1 MKTKRVLYTSAIIIG
16 TALLGVCFYINSLL
30 PIITGYAAKNLCS
43 NVFISGREP
52 EDIEAVDLNFS
63 FIRFTKNS
71 VDYNE
76 KSVTSRF
83 LWGRS
88 KAIYRNGFGSTLLK
102 EIPEADLRKSLYPVN
117 TNPGYS
123 QDTTEWPLGNVLP
136 DSLPSGIDISAVS
149 NISKKVIDENGYGG
163 NAFAFMVVH
172 KGIPVA
178 EVYKPQFDQ
187 NTRFLSWSMAKSFTN
202 AVIGVLVK
210 IKRMDISEPTGIEV
224 WKGDDRSRITI
235 NDLLQMQSGLKWNED
250 YGSRSDVNQMLFN
263 EGDMSRFSASKPLKY
278 PPGTHWYYSSGSV
291 NILTYLIRKEFIDY
305 LSYYTFIQDQ
315 VFEKIGI
322 TDAVFE
328 VDPSGDFVGSSY
340 LYATARDYARFGLLY
355 LNDGLFG
362 GERVLPEG
370 WVSYTRERAS
380 DSNGGYGALFW
391 LNQGR
396 RYPSA
401 PADMFSCEGHDGQLI
416 FILPSNDLVVVILG
430 FSHKP
435 DNEMD
440 LDRLLRDILGTLKQ

>member
-102 EIPEADLRKSLYPVN
+102 EIPEADLRKSLYPVS
-117 TNPGYS
+117 TNPEYS

-178 EVYKPQFDQ
+178 ELYKPQFDQ

-202 AVIGVLVK
+202 AVIGVLVR
-210 IKRMDISEPTGIEV
+210 IRRMDISEPAGIEE

-250 YGSRSDVNQMLFN
+250 YGSRSDVNLMLFN
-263 EGDMSRFSASKPLKY
+263 EGDMSRFSVSKPLKY

-305 LSYYTFIQDQ
+305 LSYYAFIQDQ

-391 LNQGR
+391 LNQGS
-396 RYPSA
+396 RYPSV
-401 PADMFSCEGHDGQLI
+401 PTDMFSCEGHDGQMI
-416 FILPSNDLVVVILG
+416 FILPSNDLVIVILG

>member
-16 TALLGVCFYINSLL
+16 IALLGVCLYINSLL

-102 EIPEADLRKSLYPVN
+102 EIPEADLRKSLYPVS
-117 TNPGYS
+117 TNPEYS

-178 EVYKPQFDQ
+178 ELYKPQFDQ

-202 AVIGVLVK
+202 AVIGVLVR
-210 IKRMDISEPTGIEV
+210 IRRMDISEPAGIEE

-250 YGSRSDVNQMLFN
+250 YGSRSDVNLMLFN
-263 EGDMSRFSASKPLKY
+263 EGDMSRFSVSKPLKY

-305 LSYYTFIQDQ
+305 LSYYAFIQDQ

-391 LNQGR
+391 LNQGS
-396 RYPSA
+396 RYPSV
-401 PADMFSCEGHDGQLI
+401 PTDMFSCEGHDGQMI
-416 FILPSNDLVVVILG
+416 FILPSNDLVIVILG

>member
-102 EIPEADLRKSLYPVN
+102 EIPEADLRKSLYPVS
-117 TNPGYS
+117 TNPEYS
-123 QDTTEWPLGNVLP
+123 QDTTEWPLGSVLP

-178 EVYKPQFDQ
+178 ELYKPQFDQ

-202 AVIGVLVK
+202 AVIGVLVR
-210 IKRMDISEPTGIEV
+210 IRRMDISEPAGIEE

-250 YGSRSDVNQMLFN
+250 YGSRSDVNLMLFN
-263 EGDMSRFSASKPLKY
+263 EGDMSRFSVSKPLKY

-305 LSYYTFIQDQ
+305 LSYYAFIQDQ

-380 DSNGGYGALFW
+380 DSNDGYGALFW
-391 LNQGR
+391 LNQGS
-396 RYPSA
+396 RYPSV
-401 PADMFSCEGHDGQLI
+401 PTDMFSCEGHDGQMI
-416 FILPSNDLVVVILG
+416 FILPSNDLVIVILG

>member
-102 EIPEADLRKSLYPVN
+102 EIPEADLRKSLYPVS
-117 TNPGYS
+117 TNPEYS

-178 EVYKPQFDQ
+178 ELYKPQFDQ

-202 AVIGVLVK
+202 AVIGVLVR
-210 IKRMDISEPTGIEV
+210 IRRMDISEPAGIEE

-250 YGSRSDVNQMLFN
+250 YGSRSDVNLMLFN
-263 EGDMSRFSASKPLKY
+263 EGDMSRFSVSKPLKY

-305 LSYYTFIQDQ
+305 LSYYAFIQDQ

-380 DSNGGYGALFW
+380 DSNDGYGALFW
-391 LNQGR
+391 LNQGS
-396 RYPSA
+396 RYPSV
-401 PADMFSCEGHDGQLI
+401 PTDMFSCEGHDGQMI
-416 FILPSNDLVVVILG
+416 FILPSNDLVIVILG

>member
-1 MKTKRVLYTSAIIIG
+1 MKTKRVLYISAIIVGAALIG
-16 TALLGVCFYINSLL
+16 GCLYMNSLL

-63 FIRFTKNS
+63 FIRYTKNS

-88 KAIYRNGFGSTLLK
+88 KAIYRNGFGSTLLN
-102 EIPEADLRKSLYPVN
+102 EIPESDLRKSLYPVS

-123 QDTTEWPLGNVLP
+123 QDTTEWPLGDVLP
-136 DSLPSGIDISAVS
+136 DSLPPGIDISALG

-163 NAFAFMVVH
+163 NAFAFMVVY
-172 KGIPVA
+172 KGIPVG

-187 NTRFLSWSMAKSFTN
+187 KTRFLSWSMAKSFTN
-202 AVIGVLVK
+202 ALIGVLVGLK
-210 IKRMDISEPTGIEV
+210 KMDISEPTGIEE
-224 WKGDDRSRITI
+224 WKGDERSRITI
-235 NDLLQMQSGLKWNED
+235 NNLLQMQSGLKWNED
-250 YGSRSDVNQMLFN
+250 YGSRSDINLMLFN
-263 EGDMSRFSASKPLKY
+263 EGDMSRFSLSKPLKY
-278 PPGTHWYYSSGSV
+278 PAGTHWYYSSGSV
-291 NILTYLIRKEFIDY
+291 NILTYLIRKKFMDY
-305 LSYYTFIQDQ
+305 LSYYSFVQDQ

-355 LNDGLFG
+355 LNDGIFN
-362 GERVLPEG
+362 GERILPVG
-370 WVSYTRERAS
+370 WVTYTREEAS
-380 DSNGGYGALFW
+380 GSKGDYGALFW

-396 RYPSA
+396 RYLSA
-401 PADMFSCEGHDGQLI
+401 PADMFSCEGHDGQMI
-416 FILPSNDLVVVILG
+416 FILPSNDMVVVILG